1 MEQNEINYQNDQEQ
15 DDNTMQMIDVL
26 KKLQE
31 IQGRSPE
38 ELGRAINS
46 VAKLNTIAPTEQKVV
61 EAKIEPATNSS
72 YMVDVLSKLRELES
86 RSPEMAH
93 AIANATKMGTPAV
106 PPVAEGIEI
115 KTSGDDAILAQILKL
130 AGMVNGVNSPDM
142 AGAPGDVPN
151 GPSMSAPSMGS
162 NMPEIP
168 HDHAM
173 VPNKPVGG
181 DNSMELPSVG
191 ANLPDIN
198 APVGGDDIEVDFG
211 MDKDVPSMTGPEAI
225 EDAAE
230 RPYTNSPHEMTKPL
244 NAAVPKGNDLAR
256 PKATYPKVSG
266 GDNPTHVAVSFD

>member
-1 MEQNEINYQNDQEQ
+1 
-15 DDNTMQMIDVL
+15 MQMIDVI

-61 EAKIEPATNSS
+61 EAKSTAMPDTSNGS
-72 YMVDVLSKLRELES
+72 YMVNVLNKLRELET
-86 RSPEMAH
+86 RNPEMAH
-93 AIANATKMGTPAV
+93 AIANATKLGTPVASS
-106 PPVAEGIEI
+106 VAEGIEI

-130 AGMVNGVNSPDM
+130 AGMVGGVNAPDM
-142 AGAPGDVPN
+142 AGAPGDLPN
-151 GPSMSAPSMGS
+151 APSMGGMGS
-162 NMPEIP
+162 DMSSEIP

-173 VPNKPVGG
+173 TT
-181 DNSMELPSVG
+181 MPSVG
-191 ANLPDIN
+191 ANLPSID
-198 APVGGDDIEVDFG
+198 GGPSMDVDMS
-211 MDKDVPSMTGPEAI
+211 MDKDIPVGMSGPEAI

-230 RPYTNSPHEMTKPL
+230 RPYTNSPHEMTKGMS
-244 NAAVPKGNDLAR
+244 AAVPSGNGINR